1 MDRPKRRSG
10 QRSWF
15 SRTMRW
21 KRRRSVVRFGT
32 RAFMFW
38 MVVWSLLRLGLLGS
52 FTSLVR
58 GWGEGIWGAGG
69 GVRGA
74 LLRIGLVGGGVGC
87 TAAGTW
93 RAGGL
98 MGCWSL
104 WGARTSRLRYA
115 VSGLSLGR
123 SRLRCLGMGAYRR
136 LRLLRAWMALAARS
150 LSATWLRRLG
160 GRSMR
165 LRCVRML
172 VRGCRITW
180 FRLRLWSWIVFR

>member
-21 KRRRSVVRFGT
+21 KRRRLVVRFGR

-38 MVVWSLLRLGLLGS
+38 MVVWGLWRLGLLGS
-52 FTSLVR
+52 FTSLVL
-58 GWGEGIWGAGG
+58 GLGG
-69 GVRGA
+69 GFWVVGGWVRSA
-74 LLRIGLVGGGVGC
+74 LWRIGLVGRGVGC

-104 WGARTSRLRYA
+104 WVARTSRLRYA

-123 SRLRCLGMGAYRR
+123 SRLRCLGMGADCR
-136 LRLLRAWMALAARS
+136 LRLLRAGMALAAG
-150 LSATWLRRLG
+150 RLAA
-160 GRSMR
+160 
-165 LRCVRML
+165 
-172 VRGCRITW
+172 RG
-180 FRLRLWSWIVFR
+180 